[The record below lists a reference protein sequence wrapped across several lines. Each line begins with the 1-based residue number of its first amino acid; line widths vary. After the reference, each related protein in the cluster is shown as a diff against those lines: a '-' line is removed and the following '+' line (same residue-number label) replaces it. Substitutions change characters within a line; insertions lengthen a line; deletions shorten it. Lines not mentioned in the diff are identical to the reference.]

1 MLEEQRLDS
10 NVHDCVKF
18 DCGVPVLNDYL
29 AKFAT
34 QHRRR
39 GISQTYVLVD
49 PSEPAVVLGYY
60 TLSAAQID
68 VEKMADAD
76 RKQLPH
82 YPIPCFR
89 MGRLACRSEQQGKG
103 IGRLL
108 IGCAVERCV
117 KAREEIASYALIVDA
132 KDDNAKAFY
141 EHYGFVACMDRRR
154 TLYLP
159 LGRWR

>member
-10 NVHDCVKF
+10 KVHDCAGF

-29 AKFAT
+29 ARFAT

-49 PSEPAVVLGYY
+49 PATPALVLGYY

-68 VEKMADAD
+68 VAFLSEAD
-76 RKQLPH
+76 RKRLPRF
-82 YPIPCFR
+82 PLPCFR
-89 MGRLACRSEQQGKG
+89 MGRLACSTDQQGKG

-108 IGCAVERCV
+108 IGCAVDRCL
-117 KAREEIASYALIVDA
+117 KARAEVAAYALIVDA
-132 KDDNAKAFY
+132 KDDKAKAFY
-141 EHYGFVACMDRRR
+141 EHYGFVPCVDQTR

-159 LGRWR
+159 LGK